1 MPTMLRPE
9 LPPEIDEVFG
19 RVLAKRPEERYGS
32 CREFVAAARLAL
44 GYVAGQVHGD
54 VWTWWVAIHH
64 NIGFGSAPMNMGA
77 SPSPAAGGTSPSMG
91 GTSPSMGSM
100 SPSASESLSNMG
112 G

>member
-1 MPTMLRPE
+1 
-9 LPPEIDEVFG
+9 VFCNYTG
-19 RVLAKRPEERYGS
+19 GLEYMVWTQNDGHL
-32 CREFVAAARLAL
+32 L

-77 SPSPAAGGTSPSMG
+77 SPSPAAGGTSPS
-91 GTSPSMGSM
+91 TGSM
-100 SPSASESLSNMG
+100 SPSASPSMSNMG